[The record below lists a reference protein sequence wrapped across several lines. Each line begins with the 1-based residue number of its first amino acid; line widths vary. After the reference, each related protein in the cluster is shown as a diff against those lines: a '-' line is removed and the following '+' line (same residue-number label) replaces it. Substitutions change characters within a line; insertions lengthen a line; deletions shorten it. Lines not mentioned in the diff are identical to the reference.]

1 MGITKGLDVDKERV
15 RALVPDWLAIELS
28 YANAKH
34 GGKNPQLTAFD
45 DGLEPGGIAYQDAFG
60 YIGRFNTYFKYVD
73 GEEKLI
79 LRASQCLGKL
89 AGTARALV
97 SAVNQRER
105 GLDLARGDAL
115 TMKQFE
121 ARWYGEN
128 DFGKFPVDFDV
139 AMPKMVDEKLA
150 AVRNA
155 SGDTDL
161 MGKHALDLFL
171 EEARIFGAFTLEH
184 SLMAEPGISSTDEPR
199 RWTQLTVVN

>member
-1 MGITKGLDVDKERV
+1 MGITKGFDADKERV

-34 GGKNPQLTAFD
+34 GGENPQLTAFD
-45 DGLEPGGIAYQDAFG
+45 GGLEPGGIAYQDAFG
-60 YIGRFNTYFKYVD
+60 YIGRFSTYFKYAD

-97 SAVNQRER
+97 SAINQRER
-105 GLDLARGDAL
+105 GLDLARGDAT
-115 TMKQFE
+115 TMEQFE
-121 ARWYGEN
+121 EQWYEQAGFGE
-128 DFGKFPVDFDV
+128 FPSDFDSAV
-139 AMPKMVDEKLA
+139 PRMVDEKLA

-155 SGDTDL
+155 SGDTEL
-161 MGKHALDLFL
+161 MRVRALELLL
-171 EEARIFGAFTLEH
+171 EEARLFGAFTLEH